1 MSVLQPLAFADADP
15 YDVRLVRSAGGLL
28 REFNEAGAL
37 TAADVHVAQRLA
49 RLGGEDDERVLL
61 AAAFAVRGPRL
72 GHVCVDLA
80 VVRESVIV
88 EGEVAVDVQALPW
101 PESDAWA
108 EAVASSGLVARGET
122 GAGDRP
128 LRLVGSRLYL
138 DRYWREEQQVA
149 ADLRARAERAVTSV
163 VEPALEAGLSRLFT
177 AVVADDLQRS
187 AAAAAVR
194 RHLAV
199 VAGGPGTGKT
209 TTVARILALL
219 HEQAEAA
226 GRPAPLVALAAPTGK
241 AAARLEEAVHQEAA
255 ALDVSDAVRDRLLGS
270 SASTLHRL
278 LGWKPGNNARFRHD
292 RTNRLPHEV
301 VIVDE
306 TSMVSLTLM
315 ARLLEAVRPTARLV
329 LVGDPEQLASVEAGA
344 VLGDIVG
351 PAAVVRGAGRSPGPA
366 PPGGIASSIV
376 VLRRVHRFGGA
387 IAELATAVQAGDTAR
402 VLRVLRSGGADVTWL
417 EADAATTPP
426 AGLEVLRD
434 AVVRAGRDV
443 TAAATVGDGR
453 AALEALGRFRL
464 LCAHR
469 RGDHGVSAW
478 TAQVES
484 WLAAAVD
491 GFGIGGSWY
500 PGRPLL
506 FTEND
511 YGLQLFNGDTGVVVA
526 VAGGDGVR
534 TVFERRGQ
542 LVELS
547 PHRLGRVE
555 TVHAMTVHKAQGS
568 QFDEVALLL
577 PDHTSPILTREL
589 LYTAATR
596 ARRRLVI
603 VGTEDAVRTA
613 VDRPIARASGLRD
626 LLWSALRSS
635 DSGPRAPRPGR

>member
-1 MSVLQPLAFADADP
+1 MTLLEGRVDVDEH
-15 YDVRLVRSAGGLL
+15 DVRIVRSAT
-28 REFNEAGAL
+28 GAL
-37 TAADVHVAQRLA
+37 RTFNDAGVLAAADVHVAL
-49 RLGGEDDERVLL
+49 RLGRLGAEADERVLL
-61 AAAFAVRGPRL
+61 GAAFAVRGPRL
-72 GHVCVDLA
+72 GHVCVDLS
-80 VVRESVIV
+80 VVREGVVV
-88 EGEVAVDVQALPW
+88 EGDVAVDVDDLPW
-101 PESDAWA
+101 PDPAGWVA
-108 EAVASSGLVARGET
+108 AVAASDLVTVGEEER
-122 GAGDRP
+122 DRP

-149 ADLRARAERAVTSV
+149 SDLRDRSARAVAGVDEA
-163 VEPALEAGLSRLFT
+163 ALDAGLGRLF
-177 AVVADDLQRS
+177 AAAPDAAIDDQLQR
-187 AAAAAVR
+187 AAAATAVR

-226 GRPAPLVALAAPTGK
+226 GAPPPLVALAAPTGK
-241 AAARLEEAVHQEAA
+241 AAARLEEAVRQEAA
-255 ALDVSDAVRDRLLGS
+255 TLDVADEVRARLVAA

-278 LGWKPGNNARFRHD
+278 LGWKPGNRARFRHD
-292 RTNRLPHEV
+292 RRNRLPHEV

-315 ARLLEAVRPTARLV
+315 ARLLEAVRPGARLI

-351 PAAVVRGAGRSPGPA
+351 GGLGP
-366 PPGGIASSIV
+366 STV

-387 IAELATAVQAGDTAR
+387 IAELATAVQAGEPAAVVD
-402 VLRVLRSGGADVTWL
+402 VLRRGTDDVVWVD
-417 EADAATTPP
+417 ADAA
-426 AGLEVLRD
+426 AGVESLAVMRD
-434 AVVRAGRDV
+434 AAVAAGRALH
-443 TAAATVGDGR
+443 AASMAGDGR
-453 AALEALGRFRL
+453 GALDALGRFRL

-469 RGDHGVSAW
+469 RGDHGVSVW
-478 TAQVES
+478 TARVED
-484 WLAAAVD
+484 WLAGAVD
-491 GFGIGGSWY
+491 GFGHGPAGPWY

-526 VAGGDGVR
+526 AAGGGGVR
-534 TVFERRGQ
+534 AVFERRGQ

-577 PDHTSPILTREL
+577 PDESSPILTREL

-596 ARRRLVI
+596 ARRRLLV
-603 VGTEDAVRTA
+603 VGTEAAVTA
-613 VDRPIARASGLRD
+613 AVARPIARASGLRE
-626 LLWSALRSS
+626 LLRGAEAL
-635 DSGPRAPRPGR
+635 A